1 MNQCNNP
8 DINDIKT
15 MKNTLLALY
24 SLLYAISVLSV
35 FIIYQISKFP
45 TTKWTPARKWF
56 ATIKT
61 KSIEIIPAHPHIESS
76 MDSLIIAPKFVNWLN
91 KFNPQQIQLNSVT
104 ITDINWFSAKPE
116 PNKLG
121 FVKCSVDAFDV
132 SSNKKIVSNIA
143 FIRGNSVA
151 ILIIV
156 KIANLV
162 TRKNK
167 SNSSEKETEYV
178 LLCEQMRLP
187 VGERKR
193 EICAGMTD
201 TEGNIASVVLKEVK
215 EETGFDIK
223 HVSELVS
230 LGSIYPSPG
239 GCDEEIH
246 LYSWTTTVTP
256 EEFDEMQTKVFGNP
270 DEYEEI
276 KLSFVEINEFMTTTL
291 KEIGDVKAECAL
303 FRHLL
308 NDKK

>member
-1 MNQCNNP
+1 MNQCNNT
-8 DINDIKT
+8 D
-15 MKNTLLALY
+15 MKSSEKTLLALY
-24 SLLYAISVLSV
+24 NLLYVIIILSV
-35 FIIYQISKFP
+35 FIIYQFSKFP
-45 TTKWTPARKWF
+45 TRKWAPARKWF
-56 ATIKT
+56 ALIKT
-61 KSIEIIPAHPHIESS
+61 KSIEIIPAHQHLEIS
-76 MDSLIIAPKFVNWLN
+76 MDSLIIAPKFINWLN
-91 KFNPQQIQLNSVT
+91 KFNPQQIKVNSVT

-121 FVKCSVDAFDV
+121 FVKCTVDAIDV
-132 SSNKKIVSNIA
+132 NSNKKIVSNIA

-156 KIANLV
+156 KIA
-162 TRKNK
+162 TPKTKKGK

-201 TEGNIASVVLKEVK
+201 ADGNIASVALKEVK

-223 HVSELVS
+223 NVSDLVP

-246 LYSWTTTVTP
+246 LYSWTTTISKP
-256 EEFDEMQTKVFGNP
+256 EFIEKQTKVFGNP
-270 DEYEEI
+270 DEYEEV

-291 KEIGDVKAECAL
+291 REIGDVKAECAL

-308 NDKK
+308 NDEK

>member
-1 MNQCNNP
+1 MNQCNNT
-8 DINDIKT
+8 DIKSRE
-15 MKNTLLALY
+15 NTLVALY
-24 SLLYAISVLSV
+24 NLLYVMIIISVLTL
-35 FIIYQISKFP
+35 YQISKFP
-45 TTKWTPARKWF
+45 TKKWVPSRKWF
-56 ATIKT
+56 TRIKT
-61 KSIEIIPAHPHIESS
+61 KSIEIIPAHQDIENS
-76 MDSLIIAPKFVNWLN
+76 MDSLIIAPKFINWLN
-91 KFNPQQIQLNSVT
+91 KLNPQQIKVNSVT
-104 ITDINWFSAKPE
+104 ITDINWFSAKPD
-116 PNKLG
+116 PIKLG
-121 FVKCSVDAFDV
+121 FVKCTVDAIDV
-132 SSNKKIVSNIA
+132 RSNKKIVSNIA

-156 KIANLV
+156 KIANPV
-162 TRKNK
+162 KRRGK

-201 TEGNIASVVLKEVK
+201 ADGNIASVELKEVK

-223 HVSELVS
+223 NVSDLVP

-256 EEFDEMQTKVFGNP
+256 EEFNEMQTKVFGNP

-308 NDKK
+308 NDEK

>member
-1 MNQCNNP
+1 MNQCNNA
-8 DINDIKT
+8 DINSREY
-15 MKNTLLALY
+15 TLVALY
-24 SLLYAISVLSV
+24 NLLYVISVLSV
-35 FIIYQISKFP
+35 LIIYQFSKFP
-45 TTKWTPARKWF
+45 IRKWAPARKWF
-56 ATIKT
+56 ACIKT
-61 KSIEIIPAHPHIESS
+61 KSIEIIPAHQHIECS
-76 MDSLIIAPKFVNWLN
+76 MDSLIIAPKFINWLN
-91 KFNPQQIQLNSVT
+91 KFNPQQIKVNSVT

-121 FVKCSVDAFDV
+121 FVKCTVDAIDV
-132 SSNKKIVSNIA
+132 NSNKKIVSNIA

-156 KIANLV
+156 KIANPV
-162 TRKNK
+162 KRRGK

-201 TEGNIASVVLKEVK
+201 ADGNIASVALKEVK

-256 EEFDEMQTKVFGNP
+256 EEFNEKQTKVFGNP
-270 DEYEEI
+270 GEYEEI

-308 NDKK
+308 NDEK

>member
-1 MNQCNNP
+1 MNQCNNTY
-8 DINDIKT
+8 INSREK
-15 MKNTLLALY
+15 TLLALY
-24 SLLYAISVLSV
+24 NLLYVIIILSV
-35 FIIYQISKFP
+35 FIIYQFSKFP
-45 TTKWTPARKWF
+45 TKKWAPARKWF
-56 ATIKT
+56 AFIKT
-61 KSIEIIPAHPHIESS
+61 KSIEIIPAHQHIENS
-76 MDSLIIAPKFVNWLN
+76 MDSLIIAPKFINWLN

-104 ITDINWFSAKPE
+104 VTDINWFSAKPE

-121 FVKCSVDAFDV
+121 FVKCVVDAIDV
-132 SSNKKIVSNIA
+132 NSNKKIVSNIA

-156 KIANLV
+156 KIANPK
-162 TRKNK
+162 TRKGK

-201 TEGNIASVVLKEVK
+201 AEGNIVVALKEVK
-215 EETGFDIK
+215 EETGLVIK

-256 EEFDEMQTKVFGNP
+256 EEFDEMQAKVFGNP

-291 KEIGDVKAECAL
+291 REIGDVKAECAL

-308 NDKK
+308 NDEK

>member
-1 MNQCNNP
+1 MNQCNNT
-8 DINDIKT
+8 DINAREK
-15 MKNTLLALY
+15 TLLALY
-24 SLLYAISVLSV
+24 NLLYVMFLISVLTL
-35 FIIYQISKFP
+35 YLISKFP
-45 TTKWTPARKWF
+45 TRKWAPARKWF
-56 ATIKT
+56 AIVKT
-61 KSIEIIPAHPHIESS
+61 KTIEIIPAHQHIEIS
-76 MDSLIIAPKFVNWLN
+76 MDSLIIAPKFINWLN
-91 KFNPQQIQLNSVT
+91 KFNEKQIKVNSVIVT
-104 ITDINWFSAKPE
+104 NVNWFSAKPD
-116 PNKLG
+116 PIKLG
-121 FVKCSVDAFDV
+121 FVKCTVDAIDV
-132 SSNKKIVSNIA
+132 NSNKKIVSNIA

-156 KIANLV
+156 KIANPV
-162 TRKNK
+162 KRRGK

-201 TEGNIASVVLKEVK
+201 AEGNITSVVLKEVK

-246 LYSWTTTVTP
+246 LYSWSTTITQ
-256 EEFDEMQTKVFGNP
+256 EEFNEKQTKVFGNP

-291 KEIGDVKAECAL
+291 REIGDVKAECAL
-303 FRHLL
+303 FRYLL
-308 NDKK
+308 NDEK

>member
-1 MNQCNNP
+1 MNQCNNT
-8 DINDIKT
+8 DIKSRE
-15 MKNTLLALY
+15 KTLLALY
-24 SLLYAISVLSV
+24 NLLYVIIILSVL
-35 FIIYQISKFP
+35 IIYQISTFASK
-45 TTKWTPARKWF
+45 KWAPARKWF
-56 ATIKT
+56 ALIKT
-61 KSIEIIPAHPHIESS
+61 KSIEIIPAHQHLEIS
-76 MDSLIIAPKFVNWLN
+76 MDSLIIAPKFINWLN
-91 KFNPQQIQLNSVT
+91 KLNPQQIKVNSVT
-104 ITDINWFSAKPE
+104 VTDINWFSAKPE

-121 FVKCSVDAFDV
+121 FVKCTVDAIDV
-132 SSNKKIVSNIA
+132 NSNKKIVSNIA

-156 KIANLV
+156 KIA
-162 TRKNK
+162 KPKIKKGK

-201 TEGNIASVVLKEVK
+201 AEGNIVIALKEVK
-215 EETGFDIK
+215 EETGLVIK
-223 HVSELVS
+223 HVSELVP

-246 LYSWTTTVTP
+246 LYSWTTTITQ

-291 KEIGDVKAECAL
+291 REIGDVKAECAL

-308 NDKK
+308 NDEK

>member
-1 MNQCNNP
+1 MNQCNNT
-8 DINDIKT
+8 DINSREK
-15 MKNTLLALY
+15 TLLALY
-24 SLLYAISVLSV
+24 NLLYVIIILSV

-45 TTKWTPARKWF
+45 TRKWAPARKWF

-61 KSIEIIPAHPHIESS
+61 KSIEIIPAHQHIESS
-76 MDSLIIAPKFVNWLN
+76 MDSLIIAPKFINWLN
-91 KFNPQQIQLNSVT
+91 KFNPQQIKVNSVT

-116 PNKLG
+116 PIKLG
-121 FVKCSVDAFDV
+121 FVKCTVDAIDV
-132 SSNKKIVSNIA
+132 NSNKKIVSNIA

-156 KIANLV
+156 KIANPV
-162 TRKNK
+162 KRRGK

-201 TEGNIASVVLKEVK
+201 AEGNIVVALKEVK
-215 EETGFDIK
+215 EETGLVIK
-223 HVSELVS
+223 HVSELVP

-308 NDKK
+308 NDEK